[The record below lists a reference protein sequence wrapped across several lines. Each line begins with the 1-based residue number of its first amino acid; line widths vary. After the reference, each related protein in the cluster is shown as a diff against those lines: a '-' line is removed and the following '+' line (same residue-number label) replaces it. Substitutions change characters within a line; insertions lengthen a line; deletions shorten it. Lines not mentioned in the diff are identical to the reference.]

1 VVSVFGNTDPII
13 HNFLLTLYATQPTKD
28 ETALLTFL
36 KNEGREMHYKLDYA
50 LRICNHNGRTQSC
63 VHIYSQMGLYEE
75 AVDLALEV
83 FSHLILLNKI
93 TKLTFFFFTLR

>member
-1 VVSVFGNTDPII
+1 MVTTLGNTDPIV

-50 LRICNHNGRTQSC
+50 LRICMQNGRMHSC

-75 AVDLALEV
+75 AVNLALEV
-83 FSHLILLNKI
+83 K
-93 TKLTFFFFTLR
+93 